1 MRASKQA
8 GPLVSLFAVDF
19 LPPSGREAVTAESRR
34 IISLK
39 RSTEADGNL
48 HLLETSCPGVF
59 VIGDVRS
66 GSVKHVAAS
75 VGEGAGRG
83 GAAWFFGCSA
93 RQLVASWGR
102 CAPFRIVSH
111 PLTHLVRR
119 IPRTV
124 SSSTRLERRL
134 LNRSQ

>member
-1 MRASKQA
+1 
-8 GPLVSLFAVDF
+8 LV
-19 LPPSGREAVTAESRR
+19 G
-34 IISLK
+34 
-39 RSTEADGNL
+39 GNHRL
-48 HLLETSCPGVF
+48 VETSCPGIF
-59 VIGDVRS
+59 AIGVRS
-66 GSVKHVAAS
+66 GPVKHVAAS

-102 CAPFRIVSH
+102 CAPFHIVSH

-134 LNRSQ
+134 LNRSQNPGAASGPFHAHGTPHLTQRRPFTFEYRPKN